1 MPLPHLH
8 RDWARACHICTGIWR
23 SQASEAEAATA
34 PALRESLE
42 RAQRE
47 QSEMRVAHGGLVE
60 RLQAAQRAITQLEE
74 ALADAN
80 RQCTRARTEM
90 DAALACEAKGKAEI
104 AELRTELARQ
114 QADMGDSRTRRDRI
128 AELEAE
134 LSRVGLFPITFNAPR
149 RASPC
154 CCGGPLRSVCRALP
168 QSWLRS

>member
-1 MPLPHLH
+1 
-8 RDWARACHICTGIWR
+8 
-23 SQASEAEAATA
+23 
-34 PALRESLE
+34 
-42 RAQRE
+42 
-47 QSEMRVAHGGLVE
+47 MRVAHGGLVE

-114 QADMGDSRTRRDRI
+114 QADMGGTRRDRI

-134 LSRVGLFPITFNAPR
+134 LSRVGLFPITFNATR